1 MPATIRPAAGP
12 PPADRGRSA
21 IAEVTA
27 EAVWNSPSL
36 PSLPAVAVQLLEES
50 RRPDVDLARITEL
63 ISADPALSA
72 RLLKAANSSFFGF
85 RGEIASVGRAVN
97 LLGASG
103 VVSLALSFS
112 LSDDALKRGE
122 TADAYRAYWRRCV
135 VQAAAAE
142 LAGALSPGDGPA
154 GGAPDAAGDWFLA
167 GLLCDLGRLAML
179 KTIPAAAIA
188 VWDAADADR
197 TAPVARERTELGF
210 DHAGIGGKLAEHWG
224 LPPALAEAVRRHHA
238 APAGLAAAHADGRL
252 GPAAYPLA
260 RVAVLAS
267 AAGDHFCGNAPGPS
281 LERLRA
287 AAGTLFGLSGEALTK
302 FLGRVRDR
310 ADEAA
315 GLLDVDL
322 SDVGTPASL
331 IAAANE
337 HLAEI
342 AARQSAETA
351 ALARRHE
358 ELARQHRELQER
370 SLRDPLTGLYN
381 RPYLVNAL
389 RREVETC
396 ARTAAAVGVIFAD
409 VDRFKAVN
417 DTHGHAVGDRVL
429 RAVAGAFAQVLRRS
443 DVPARFGG
451 EEFVVMLPRPTEAGA
466 RAVAERLRQAVAQ
479 TCRSVGGVG
488 VNVTASFGVS
498 LLVPDGADAADR
510 LLAEADAA
518 MYDAK
523 KGGRDRVVVRSLLS
537 PEQRE
542 LQAAVSARRFSR
554 WLSATGALPVRDVG
568 EALADLTPPDEPLG
582 FLARSVGLLDDVKAE
597 MIADS
602 QRPGERFGEAARRL
616 DLLTDAQLADLLAR
630 QQETPPIP
638 GRRLGEAGPPGER
651 RGGRPAHRPRR
662 RRPRPHPPRTE
673 PTERPPTRT
682 LRRPDA
688 IPPLPRGTRGTGRTG
703 GIGPVSEVPAAGR
716 AGPVFLCEPG
726 ARAPAVRSV
735 PGSRPPP
742 RRPAATMTGARAS
755 GSGGAPAPHPAGNAN
770 AGSPP
775 GKPADERKTGNETAT
790 TAAFRT
796 GADDD
801 APIVSSER
809 TDTRGAP
816 PRGAGS
822 GELFGKSIFRR
833 PAGFCRVHESR
844 VKLGGAVSPR
854 RASEGGI
861 ASDRGAA
868 PIRPGG
874 SLDASLARRTYGF
887 LLAVMRPRV
896 HNSRTP
902 HGGPTPPAR
911 QPRVRHS
918 RRPAPHF
925 ALPPVGVPAVSAGR
939 VPVPAG
945 VFGEALSRGPAART
959 GPGPFRRRGA
969 AREAGLLPESPRLVG
984 PAGGG
989 GVGAAS
995 GPGPRPVRPDRRGRH
1010 EEIPDR
1016 GPARAV
1022 RGRAGHPRRGAGL
1035 SDRRERDPGR
1045 PRGRPLAHP
1054 AGDVR
1059 GAGRPADPVRPRA
1072 GAPVAPESRP
1082 ARRAGRGAVRVLDRT
1097 PAGVAAGR
1105 RRTGDAGR
1113 RAGLRK
1119 PGGTRCEGTR
1129 CGGAPRGGNAR
1140 GRRGNVPASSP
1151 AGWGR
1156 RWTP

>member
-27 EAVWNSPSL
+27 EAVWNSPNL

-50 RRPDVDLARITEL
+50 RRPDVDLARITGL

-197 TAPVARERTELGF
+197 TDPVARERTELGF

-358 ELARQHRELQER
+358 ELAREHRELQEQ

-381 RPYLVNAL
+381 RPYLVDAL

-479 TCRSVGGVG
+479 TCRSVGGVE

-498 LLVPDGADAADR
+498 LLVPDGADDAADR

-537 PEQRE
+537 PAQRE

-568 EALADLTPPDEPLG
+568 EALADLTPPDDPLG

-630 QQETPPIP
+630 QQESPRSLADALVKR
-638 GRRLGEAGPPGER
+638 GHLESGEADALLIAHAAAGPDLTPREPG
-651 RGGRPAHRPRR
+651 
-662 RRPRPHPPRTE
+662 E
-673 PTERPPTRT
+673 PTET
-682 LRRPDA
+682 
-688 IPPLPRGTRGTGRTG
+688 
-703 GIGPVSEVPAAGR
+703 
-716 AGPVFLCEPG
+716 
-726 ARAPAVRSV
+726 
-735 PGSRPPP
+735 
-742 RRPAATMTGARAS
+742 
-755 GSGGAPAPHPAGNAN
+755 
-770 AGSPP
+770 
-775 GKPADERKTGNETAT
+775 PADTDL
-790 TAAFRT
+790 TAA
-796 GADDD
+796 
-801 APIVSSER
+801 
-809 TDTRGAP
+809 
-816 PRGAGS
+816 
-822 GELFGKSIFRR
+822 
-833 PAGFCRVHESR
+833 
-844 VKLGGAVSPR
+844 
-854 RASEGGI
+854 
-861 ASDRGAA
+861 
-868 PIRPGG
+868 
-874 SLDASLARRTYGF
+874 
-887 LLAVMRPRV
+887 
-896 HNSRTP
+896 
-902 HGGPTPPAR
+902 
-911 QPRVRHS
+911 
-918 RRPAPHF
+918 
-925 ALPPVGVPAVSAGR
+925 
-939 VPVPAG
+939 
-945 VFGEALSRGPAART
+945 
-959 GPGPFRRRGA
+959 
-969 AREAGLLPESPRLVG
+969 
-984 PAGGG
+984 
-989 GVGAAS
+989 
-995 GPGPRPVRPDRRGRH
+995 
-1010 EEIPDR
+1010 
-1016 GPARAV
+1016 
-1022 RGRAGHPRRGAGL
+1022 
-1035 SDRRERDPGR
+1035 
-1045 PRGRPLAHP
+1045 
-1054 AGDVR
+1054 
-1059 GAGRPADPVRPRA
+1059 
-1072 GAPVAPESRP
+1072 
-1082 ARRAGRGAVRVLDRT
+1082 
-1097 PAGVAAGR
+1097 
-1105 RRTGDAGR
+1105 
-1113 RAGLRK
+1113 
-1119 PGGTRCEGTR
+1119 
-1129 CGGAPRGGNAR
+1129 
-1140 GRRGNVPASSP
+1140 
-1151 AGWGR
+1151 
-1156 RWTP
+1156 